1 MKEIFEKLEAAVT
14 DIFLFLMFSVYL
26 FGVSPEGYEN
36 ISETKYLLF
45 CILCGGYCGIMLI
58 LLLQKTVL
66 CRAETSGSRWKQIS
80 WRDRGERTRICF
92 TLFLFLYLALTAVS
106 GVVSEYGAAT
116 LTGEARREGVLTIS
130 IYGFVCFFVMKSYRG
145 RHRNVLCVFAAASVL
160 LFDVICLLQ
169 LLNRNP
175 LGLYPGDFTYAD
187 RYREYGGAFLGT
199 TGNADLT
206 SAFLSLMIPFFAVI
220 FLRSQKKR
228 SPASVLYAAAA
239 CFSAVI
245 LVWSGVL
252 AGIAGTAVSLIVF
265 LPAALGMNRKKSL
278 GWYGAAMLLV
288 ALSLTSVYFFPSD
301 GGAGSGEDGNAAVR
315 QVEELQRALHGDLS
329 DSAGSGRIHIYRQVW
344 HLIEEKPFL
353 GGGPDTLIFRETEGF
368 RRYDSSRGK
377 YIEAYIDTAH
387 SEYLNIFVCQ
397 GLFALAAYLGAL
409 ACGFFTAVRNRRRL
423 WPAACGAAV
432 FSYAV
437 QACFGFSMYIT
448 APYFWIFLGFLM
460 TREEYGKRGN
470 TEINGL

>member
-1 MKEIFEKLEAAVT
+1 
-14 DIFLFLMFSVYL
+14 MFSVYL

-66 CRAETSGSRWKQIS
+66 CRAEISGSRWEQIS
-80 WRDRGERTRICF
+80 WRDRGERPRICF

-130 IYGFVCFFVMKSYRG
+130 IYGFRPSFVMKSYRG

-206 SAFLSLMIPFFAVI
+206 SAFLSLMILFCCDLSAQSKKAKSGI
-220 FLRSQKKR
+220 RSLCGGGLLQCRDSGVVR
-228 SPASVLYAAAA
+228 SSRRHRRNGG
-239 CFSAVI
+239 FSDRLSSGCTGDEPEKIAG
-245 LVWSGVL
+245 LVWSG
-252 AGIAGTAVSLIVF
+252 
-265 LPAALGMNRKKSL
+265 
-278 GWYGAAMLLV
+278 
-288 ALSLTSVYFFPSD
+288 D
-301 GGAGSGEDGNAAVR
+301 
-315 QVEELQRALHGDLS
+315 
-329 DSAGSGRIHIYRQVW
+329 
-344 HLIEEKPFL
+344 
-353 GGGPDTLIFRETEGF
+353 
-368 RRYDSSRGK
+368 
-377 YIEAYIDTAH
+377 
-387 SEYLNIFVCQ
+387 
-397 GLFALAAYLGAL
+397 
-409 ACGFFTAVRNRRRL
+409 
-423 WPAACGAAV
+423 AACRSESDIRIF
-432 FSYAV
+432 FS
-437 QACFGFSMYIT
+437 FG
-448 APYFWIFLGFLM
+448 
-460 TREEYGKRGN
+460 RRCGKR
-470 TEINGL
+470 